1 MASLAT
7 VRSTLRYGLAG
18 MGVALLSL
26 AQLQLLLAERLQR
39 DRITRMG
46 PDVLFQV
53 RLGELA
59 LDRLPPST
67 LARLSGLPLRVGET
81 PPGRS
86 DDRALI
92 AQARLLRGELCRG
105 LEPCPRVLAAAG
117 ARRGVWVE
125 LLAPLEP
132 VWLLAPIPAS
142 RPWPPDPWLLL
153 AALGLGG
160 SVSLLLFFWLEVER
174 PLRQLR
180 RGLAGVGTATEPPAL
195 PEQQGTTA
203 VRQLSRRF
211 NAMVHRL
218 QCSDQERA
226 VMLAGI
232 AHDLKSPLT
241 RLRLRLSLAGLAGGD
256 LQQAEADLAS
266 LERITSQ
273 FLLFAGGSD
282 NETAVTVPLDQLLA
296 ESAAGLDRRDLAL
309 DLEPLERRVQPVAL
323 GRAVANL
330 IDNACQYGAPP
341 LRLVLR
347 AAAPAGDGFRIE
359 LWDGGPGIS
368 AADWQQA
375 LMPFQRLDAAR
386 GGRGHCGLGLAIAA
400 RVGRAHGGGLERL
413 ESDPGTVG
421 RPGFGI
427 ALWGRSR
434 SPGRP

>member
-7 VRSTLRYGLAG
+7 VRSGLRYGLVG
-18 MGVALLSL
+18 LGVALLSL

-39 DRITRMG
+39 DRIARMG

-67 LARLSGLPLRVGET
+67 LARLSGLPLRVGER
-81 PPGRS
+81 PPSRS
-86 DDRALI
+86 DDRALQ
-92 AQARLLRGELCRG
+92 AQARLLRRELCRA
-105 LEPCPRVLAAAG
+105 LDPCPRVLAAAG
-117 ARRGVWVE
+117 PRRGVWVE

-132 VWLLAPIPAS
+132 VWLLAPIPPT

-160 SVSLLLFFWLEVER
+160 SVALLLFFALEVQR

-180 RGLAGVGTATEPPAL
+180 RALAGVGTASGPPAL
-195 PEQQGTTA
+195 PERHGTTA

-211 NAMVHRL
+211 NAMVERL
-218 QCSDQERA
+218 QRSEQERA
-226 VMLAGI
+226 MMLAGI

-241 RLRLRLSLAGLAGGD
+241 RLRFRLSLAGLAGND
-256 LQQAEADLAS
+256 LLQAEADLAA

-282 NETAVTVPLDQLLA
+282 REPAVTLPLDQLLA
-296 ESAAGLDRRDLAL
+296 ETAAGLDTQDLAL
-309 DLEPLERRVQPVAL
+309 DLEPLQRRVQPVAL

-330 IDNACQYGAPP
+330 IDNARQYGAPP
-341 LRLVLR
+341 LRLELHGT
-347 AAAPAGDGFRIE
+347 APAGEGFRIV

-368 AADWQQA
+368 AEDWQQA

-400 RVGRAHGGGLERL
+400 RVARSHGGGLERL
-413 ESDPGTVG
+413 ESDHGDAG
-421 RPGFGI
+421 ECRFGI

-434 SPGRP
+434 PPASP